1 MKNIQANPKSS
12 LADYILNTLKIKP
25 VKTKSGKGFMIYQV
39 SKVTDI
45 QHLTSL
51 VEACDW
57 SLTQFSERYN
67 PDGTKSRASIYI
79 GHRTSANEMSS
90 EAEFLS
96 I

>member
-25 VKTKSGKGFMIYQV
+25 VKTKSGKGFMIYKA

-57 SLTQFSERYN
+57 TLKKFPERFN
-67 PDGTKSRASIYI
+67 PDGTINSASIYI

>member
-51 VEACDW
+51 VEA
-57 SLTQFSERYN
+57 
-67 PDGTKSRASIYI
+67 
-79 GHRTSANEMSS
+79 
-90 EAEFLS
+90 
-96 I
+96 